1 MGVAPIF
8 CLWRRKEAMSKRTEQ
23 LKELLAPVIEDLGF
37 TLWGVQYLQGRD
49 AVLRLF
55 IDNEQGITVDDCVRV
70 SHEVS
75 GILDVEDPI
84 PGEYS
89 LEVSSPG
96 MDRPIFELAQFER
109 YVGEDVQIKLLAPL
123 AGKRKMTA
131 TLVAIDGDTLVV
143 MLNGDTLR
151 VPYSQVDRARLEPRF
166 D

>member
-1 MGVAPIF
+1 
-8 CLWRRKEAMSKRTEQ
+8 MSKRTEQ

-55 IDNEQGITVDDCVRV
+55 IDKEQGITVDDCVRV

-109 YVGEDVQIKLLAPL
+109 YIGEDVQIKLLAPL

>member
-1 MGVAPIF
+1 
-8 CLWRRKEAMSKRTEQ
+8 MSKRTEQ

-109 YVGEDVQIKLLAPL
+109 YIGEDVQIKLLAPL

>member
-1 MGVAPIF
+1 
-8 CLWRRKEAMSKRTEQ
+8 MSKRTDQ
-23 LKELLAPVIEDLGF
+23 LKELLAPVVEDLGF
-37 TLWGVQYLQGRD
+37 TLWGVQYLQGRG

-55 IDNEQGITVDDCVRV
+55 IDHEGGINVDDCVRV

-75 GILDVEDPI
+75 GVLDVEDPI
-84 PGEYS
+84 PGEYN

-96 MDRPIFELAQFER
+96 MDRPLFELAQFQL
-109 YVGEDVQIKLLAPL
+109 YLGDDVHLKLLAPV
-123 AGKRKMTA
+123 AGKRKLTA
-131 TLVAIDGDTLVV
+131 TLVGVDGDTLVL

>member
-1 MGVAPIF
+1 
-8 CLWRRKEAMSKRTEQ
+8 MSKRTVQ
-23 LKELLAPVIEDLGF
+23 LKELLAPVVEDLGF

-55 IDNEQGITVDDCVRV
+55 IDHEQGITVDDCVRV

-75 GILDVEDPI
+75 GILDVENPI
-84 PGEYS
+84 PGEYN

-96 MDRPIFELAQFER
+96 MDRPIFELAQFEQ
-109 YVGEDVQIKLLAPL
+109 YLGEDVQIKLLAPL

>member
-1 MGVAPIF
+1 MS
-8 CLWRRKEAMSKRTEQ
+8 RRTDQ
-23 LKELLAPVIEDLGF
+23 LKELLSPVVEDLGYA
-37 TLWGVQYLQGRD
+37 LWGVQYLQGRS

-55 IDNEQGITVDDCVRV
+55 IDKEEGVTVDDCVRV

-84 PGEYS
+84 PGEYD

-96 MDRPIFELAQFER
+96 MDRPFFELSQFDQYR
-109 YVGEDVQIKLLAPL
+109 GELVQLKLLAPL

-131 TLVAIDGDTLVV
+131 TLVDVDGDTLVV
-143 MLNGDTLR
+143 SLDGETLR

>member
-1 MGVAPIF
+1 
-8 CLWRRKEAMSKRTEQ
+8 MSKRTEQ